1 MKKILKAFLLVILV
15 LALTIG
21 GFNIV
26 NNARAKKAENE
37 RAKERTDKYL
47 RLKVNIMEANK
58 DEYTVSNMFP
68 DHIDDFITF
77 TDNYMILKKEGDYY
91 TANVKQNVNKK
102 VFDNINSYVFAK
114 NNYNGEALNDCKY
127 DEKTGKIKIPASY
140 YPSGIK
146 KDRIVAPVQIQFL
159 SRMTKKELNDLPISV
174 TTKSIFSKTKT
185 YYRNGILTDINFT
198 ISKKLKKSD
207 LKIYI
212 NGYKNKIADGNFE
225 YDSKTGKVSLKYS
238 PTDIT
243 KIEIREEN
251 IISKIIG
258 SNKVYAYLGSGDFIG
273 PKTNKKVPN
282 FEIEMPPSIPSK
294 GRFRSNVYGYNYTA
308 KQTNDYWHEGDKVY
322 RTPTLPAGNV
332 TIDWSK
338 TINIKESNF
347 GDNQVDYVVG
357 VPIKDLGFDI
367 TGDVWFGSEKVVSS
381 SVSKKKE
388 PYFYHANKT
397 VYLYATCVHIE
408 NAIGGTLLP
417 WPDRQTDV
425 TFYFKKIGK
434 TSSNGWTTVTYI
446 AIQDPD
452 ISYIGGTDD
461 SSQHQSLSTIFK
473 VCYEDAK
480 GEIAVKKKVEG
491 SNQKGGFTFAL
502 FSDSSCSNE
511 LTDYGRIRT
520 DDTGYASWGENTI
533 KLGKYYIKEVEL
545 NTTQWENKTGCTKIE
560 LTKNTKKN
568 GKYYVLKDNYTNR
581 RKYYASKI
589 YKYSNDSTCSG
600 YVNGAKFTLYYGSG
614 DNPPAEKGAGGTGTL
629 DAYTGGDAVIVNNGF
644 NDNRNQWYGSCAK
657 ENGMA
662 IFAMLGGPANG
673 DNKFKVKETS
683 LEPYNGTVLCG
694 NTTKSLKMWNT
705 GSSFFPS
712 DGSIA
717 TVTMDYK
724 DGKYYCPTSGFTGQN
739 AIPDKN
745 KKGDKPVNYCFRVV
759 KVDSTTNKKITADT
773 ATFKTTIGGK
783 EVIANTESGVATFFA
798 GINSGKF
805 TVQETKAPAGYALNN
820 TPFTVDAAQLPET
833 AEQSA
838 DGCKLAFPAPSDP
851 VTAANGTGW
860 VRVSDS
866 RMFLNWFKVSKDN
879 NNEMLNGAKFKVKD
893 SNGKFIK
900 VKAAKETAKAANGTT
915 KSCYVYDTP
924 DTTGSELVSGDTLTN
939 GNTHTNGEVC
949 ISGVPTG
956 TYTIIETSPA
966 QYHAFAET
974 TQITQSTST
983 NFYSKIVASTSSAQ
997 VNTFKNCDTEFELTK
1012 KVENDFTN
1020 DVNDRQYKQT
1030 TKELRKLVFNVYN
1043 GNTLIKFKKTADG
1056 KYEYASGIANQT
1068 RSADTVTD
1076 LQLDDN
1082 RKINIKSLPWQYTYK
1097 IKEKSATGCVDAY
1110 QKECE
1115 SQGFYLIREADNP
1128 EWVINIKSSDCK
1140 TGSTGKVTREVT
1152 NTVTELNFTKKDIYS
1167 YLDGNTNSEVESK
1180 FESDEEFKLFDTID
1194 FVFKIKNNGV
1204 DQRLKLEKVK
1214 DVGTCNL
1221 TNANNKS
1228 AYALYRYVIDD
1239 GQPNQEEVIHTYCGN
1254 IKIKHLCRDRDYYI
1268 EEISVPNNSVF
1279 ILPEEHP
1286 EVKFTVGSTKD
1297 TFTRDS
1303 ETHVIENTPTR
1314 VVFQKRDLK
1323 YGNIIAED
1331 VGQEKTT
1338 FNVYRC
1344 NEGIDADQ
1352 CTPTTGTLIKFHKRE
1367 VIKNKQDN
1375 EDYGKEIY
1383 RYPESQNGSNLTS
1396 DLHPYKGDLILRYLP
1411 GGEFKTNENNERT
1424 YVAYNY
1430 IIVETQAP
1438 KGYDTPTDGHEIT
1451 RFTVNTST
1459 VGVDVVNIANK
1470 PTKLI
1475 LRKYDQATGLLITGA
1490 KFRIYKVNNYDQN
1503 RSLKNQDK
1511 ELLKLKTIRDGSY
1524 EYRDNKDTNV
1534 ITTCIKDCAS
1544 ITETL
1549 VHDDFK
1555 TTGIGEQELQTS
1567 IQEGEAIVQYL
1578 DAESYYLI
1586 EEVSPKA
1593 GYELPNDEDRF
1604 VLVYIPK
1611 TSGVTDASV
1620 ELYNTETVYQFYKFD
1635 EYNNLLDGAEFKL
1648 QKLDSERKYR
1658 DVKVV
1663 LDEDRTASTENA
1675 NVYRIAG
1682 EDEEGVTIT
1691 TKNGSAM
1698 IYRITE
1704 GQYRIVEV
1712 KAPEGKELPKKT
1724 INVATFFVDK
1734 DGHVYGSAIITNK
1747 SRTETTIYNP
1757 TAHAELIVNIQTGQ
1771 NRIKYGIIIATIILA
1786 VGALI
1791 YFQNKKK

>member
-1 MKKILKAFLLVILV
+1 MKKKIITLVSILIALTLIVGGFRIYNSSVGKKNSEKAKNRLELLRVKILV
-15 LALTIG
+15 TEKNEYDYDIS
-21 GFNIV
+21 GFNPEHIEDYLTFSDTFFELDKKGNYYTFDLKQNINKEIV
-26 NNARAKKAENE
+26 
-37 RAKERTDKYL
+37 DG
-47 RLKVNIMEANK
+47 
-58 DEYTVSNMFP
+58 
-68 DHIDDFITF
+68 F
-77 TDNYMILKKEGDYY
+77 TDY
-91 TANVKQNVNKK
+91 A
-102 VFDNINSYVFAK
+102 FAM
-114 NNYNGEALNDCKY
+114 NNYNGEVIDDCIY
-127 DEKTGKIKIPASY
+127 DKKSGILKIPEHY
-140 YPSGIK
+140 YKSIDNKYKVKTP
-146 KDRIVAPVQIQFL
+146 VAVQFL
-159 SRMTKKELNDLPISV
+159 SRKSLKDINNLSISLKEKN
-174 TTKSIFSKTKT
+174 IFSKEKKFNRT
-185 YYRNGILTDINFT
+185 GTDEKVSFT
-198 ISKKLKKSD
+198 ISKKYKKSNLRVYLND
-207 LKIYI
+207 NTALDEK
-212 NGYKNKIADGNFE
+212 E
-225 YDSKTGKVSLKYS
+225 YDYNSKTGNLTIYQSPTTINNVVVKNFNFVEKALGYNKVSAATFHGDAIPNLSIPVFKIKALSKKPSVGDGGYINLRTIGYS
-238 PTDIT
+238 EASAMNIDIYRSRVVT
-243 KIEIREEN
+243 THTHVNWDN
-251 IISKIIG
+251 IDLTES
-258 SNKVYAYLGSGDFIG
+258 
-273 PKTNKKVPN
+273 N
-282 FEIEMPPSIPSK
+282 FEADPSK
-294 GRFRSNVYGYNYTA
+294 RPAPNVVVGIKLKDLAFKEDGSTPSLIYTYANCIALVDSYDNPIGYS
-308 KQTNDYWHEGDKVY
+308 
-322 RTPTLPAGNV
+322 GNV
-332 TIDWSK
+332 TDNDHTLKYYFKI
-338 TINIKESNF
+338 INVNKS
-347 GDNQVDYVVG
+347 GDTVTFTVV
-357 VPIKDLGFDI
+357 F
-367 TGDVWFGSEKVVSS
+367 VSS
-381 SVSKKKE
+381 PELS
-388 PYFYHANKT
+388 F
-397 VYLYATCVHIE
+397 
-408 NAIGGTLLP
+408 NAQGVASI
-417 WPDRQTDV
+417 V
-425 TFYFKKIGK
+425 KFK
-434 TSSNGWTTVTYI
+434 
-446 AIQDPD
+446 
-452 ISYIGGTDD
+452 
-461 SSQHQSLSTIFK
+461 
-473 VCYEDAK
+473 YEDVEK
-480 GEIAVKKKVEG
+480 G
-491 SNQKGGFTFAL
+491 T
-502 FSDSSCSNE
+502 
-511 LTDYGRIRT
+511 IRVQ
-520 DDTGYASWGENTI
+520 
-533 KLGKYYIKEVEL
+533 KEVEGANPSFVTNERFEFQIFKDSKCSQPYNSSVTVISSPGIYSL
-545 NTTQWENKTGCTKIE
+545 GENIPFGTYYIGEVYKNSTKWED
-560 LTKNTKKN
+560 LTKCKKV
-568 GKYYVLKDNYTNR
+568 VLDKNAEKISNKFTVTGIYKNR
-581 RKYYASKI
+581 RKYYAAKV
-589 YKYSNDSTCSG
+589 YKYSKDTTCSG
-600 YVNGAKFTLYYGSG
+600 YVNNAKFTLYYGTG
-614 DNPPAEKGAGGTGTL
+614 DNPPAEPGPGGTGTL
-629 DAYTGGDAVIVNNGF
+629 DAYTGKDAAIVYNGYGE
-644 NDNRNQWYGSCAK
+644 NRNQFYGSCAK

-673 DNKFKVKETS
+673 DKKFKVKETS
-683 LEPYNGTVLCG
+683 NEPYDATVLCNNG
-694 NTTKSLKMWNT
+694 TTTRTLKMWNT

-717 TVTMDYK
+717 TVQMVYSNNR
-724 DGKYYCPTSGFTGQN
+724 YHCPTSGFTGQN
-739 AIPDKN
+739 AIPDSN

-759 KVDSTTNKKITADT
+759 KVDSATNKIVTADK
-773 ATFKTTIGGK
+773 ATFKTKINGQDVT
-783 EVIANTESGVATFFA
+783 ADTEGGVATFFT
-798 GINSGKF
+798 GINSGSF
-805 TVQETKAPAGYALNN
+805 TVQEIKAPAGYTLN
-820 TPFTVDAAQLPET
+820 TATFTATAAPLPET

-838 DGCKLAFPAPSDP
+838 NGCKTAFPAPSDP

-860 VRVSDS
+860 VKAGDS
-866 RMFLNWFKVSKDN
+866 RLFLNWFKVDKNN
-879 NNEMLNGAKFKVKD
+879 NNELLNGAKFKVKT
-893 SNGKFIK
+893 SSGTYIK

-915 KSCYVYDTP
+915 KQCYVYDTA
-924 DTTGSELVSGDTLTN
+924 DATGSELVSGDTLTN

-949 ISGVPTG
+949 VSGVPSG
-956 TYTIIETSPA
+956 TYTIVETAPA
-966 QYHAFAET
+966 QYHTFGEVT
-974 TQITQSTST
+974 ELTQKSAT
-983 NFYSKIVASTSSAQ
+983 NFYSKIVASTSSSQ

-1012 KVENDFTN
+1012 KTENDISN
-1020 DVNDRQYKQT
+1020 NVNDPQYIQT
-1030 TKELRKLVFNVYN
+1030 TKELKKLVFNVYN

-1056 KYEYASGIANQT
+1056 RYEYASGIANQT

-1082 RKINIKSLPWQYTYK
+1082 RKLNIKSLPWQYTYK
-1097 IKEKSATGCVDAY
+1097 IKEKGTTNCVDAY
-1110 QKECE
+1110 QRACE
-1115 SQGFYLIREADNP
+1115 SQGFYLVRESDNP
-1128 EWVINIKSSDCK
+1128 EWTISTKSSDC
-1140 TGSTGKVTREVT
+1140 TTGKENRTLT

-1180 FESDEEFKLFDTID
+1180 FENNEEYKLFDTID
-1194 FVFKIKNNGV
+1194 FVFKTKDNGV
-1204 DQRLKLEKVK
+1204 DQRLKLEFV
-1214 DVGTCNL
+1214 DNVGTCTL
-1221 TNANNKS
+1221 ENANNGS
-1228 AYALYRYVIDD
+1228 AYALYRYVIDNN
-1239 GQPNQEEVIHTYCGN
+1239 QPNQREVIHTHCGN

-1279 ILPEEHP
+1279 ILPDEHP

-1323 YGNIIAED
+1323 YGNIIAEE

-1344 NEGIDADQ
+1344 NEGIDVDQ
-1352 CTPTTGTLIKFHKRE
+1352 CTPTTGTLIKFHNRE

-1396 DLHPYKGDLILRYLP
+1396 DLHPYKGDIILRYLP
-1411 GGEFKTNENNERT
+1411 AGEFKTNENNERV
-1424 YVAYNY
+1424 YVSYNY
-1430 IIVETQAP
+1430 ILVETQAP

-1451 RFTVNTST
+1451 RFIVNNKT

-1544 ITETL
+1544 ITYTL
-1549 VHDDFK
+1549 VDDDFK
-1555 TTGIGEQELQTS
+1555 TTGIGEQELETS

-1675 NVYRIAG
+1675 NVYRVA
-1682 EDEEGVTIT
+1682 EDDEEGVTIT